1 MAKLVTTYEND
12 PFVGHLSNP
21 ITTSVLT
28 RLILK
33 NLPAYRP
40 GLSSILRGIEIGMA
54 HGYFLIGPFTT
65 LGPLRNSEI
74 ANFAGLLST
83 FGLIIILAMGLAIY
97 GNVSFENSQEDAGIQ
112 SKQEW
117 SKFTLGFV
125 IGGFGGASF
134 AFGLISNISNFI

>member
-83 FGLIIILAMGLAIY
+83 FGLIIILAMGLAMY
-97 GNVSFENSQEDAGIQ
+97 GTVSFETSEEGSGIQ
-112 SKQEW
+112 NKPEW
-117 SKFTLGFV
+117 NKFTLGFV

-134 AFGLISNISNFI
+134 AFGLINNFL